1 MPLNKLQFNPGINKE
16 ITKYSNEAGWNDC
29 DKVRFRQGYPEK
41 IGGWTRH
48 GTNTFTGVC
57 RSLHQWISLAFVRY
71 TGLGTNVKFMI
82 EEGQDYYDV
91 TPLRTTVS
99 LTDKI
104 FVTSGSTT
112 VRVQDVSGGFTVG
125 SYITIAGSDAV
136 GGISTGNLNKEHV
149 ITDVGSSFTD
159 STCDYN
165 NDPTISHDT
174 NANIVAGLPVSGTG
188 IPEGAFVKQ
197 VTSPGTFELSAST
210 TGGSVTNGT
219 LTFDGTKLFSVTAA
233 AAATSTPTSG
243 GGGAFTVAYQINVGP
258 DFQIPIVGWESSTFG
273 SGEWNGSANGAEELR
288 VWNQANF
295 GEDLIMGPR
304 GGELYYW
311 DTSAGIGTRAIAVKN
326 VLNGGAVSLSQT
338 STGNINT
345 SFDYITSV
353 DAAVGALINPGDIV
367 TCTTAGRL
375 ADNTTVL
382 SVSANKT
389 VINISANPISD
400 SGGPGFTFNF
410 NTNPISISSD
420 SKTITVKDATLQRVY
435 EVGQHV
441 TLAGSAAIFNITA
454 GVINAR
460 HKIATVDSAANTYT
474 LNLAD
479 AEPAS
484 TTTSGGGASV
494 TAQYELSAEVPVVQ
508 DGLLVS
514 DASRFVFCFG
524 CNAFG
529 DATETQ
535 NPLLLR
541 WSDQEDMF
549 DWRPRST
556 NQAGDLQLSQGT
568 EIVTAIQSRQEIL
581 VFTDAALY
589 SLQYV
594 GAPVVWSS
602 TLVGSNMSV
611 ASSKAVAYANG
622 VAYWMGKEK
631 FYKYDGTVQPLRCD
645 VRKFIFDDLDK
656 GQYAQT
662 FAGTL
667 EEYHEIWWFYVSKD
681 NQFRVAPDKYV
692 VYNYLEDIWYVG
704 TMDRSAWLDSPIND
718 FPLAATNTYNLVE
731 HENGN
736 DDGQG
741 ATNIA
746 LNSYITSGRF
756 GIEAGS
762 SFTFVD
768 KLIPDMS
775 FVGSDSNAP
784 SVDFTVLAGN
794 EPGSLDHASVGGGSE
809 REVQVST
816 EIDNY
821 TDIVNIRMRGRE
833 MALKVASDSLG
844 TRWQLGTPRINM
856 RPDGRRGA
864 K

>member
-1 MPLNKLQFNPGINKE
+1 MPLNKIQFNPGINKE

-57 RSLHQWISLAFVRY
+57 RSLHQWFSLGFVRY
-71 TGLGTNVKFMI
+71 TGLGTNVKFFI
-82 EEGQDYYDV
+82 EEGQTYYDV
-91 TPLRTTVS
+91 TPIRLTATLGSNPITTANTS
-99 LTDKI
+99 TS
-104 FVTSGSTT
+104 VTIAHTAHGATLGSYVTLSG
-112 VRVQDVSGGFTVG
+112 VSGTTNNVP
-125 SYITIAGSDAV
+125 ASD
-136 GGISTGNLNKEHV
+136 LNKEHV
-149 ITDVGSSFTD
+149 ITEIVNDNSYKVVVATTANGNGAGGGSSV
-159 STCDYN
+159 
-165 NDPTISHDT
+165 
-174 NANIVAGLPVSGTG
+174 VA
-188 IPEGAFVKQ
+188 
-197 VTSPGTFELSAST
+197 
-210 TGGSVTNGT
+210 
-219 LTFDGTKLFSVTAA
+219 
-233 AAATSTPTSG
+233 
-243 GGGAFTVAYQINVGP
+243 AYQINVGP
-258 DFQIPIVGWESSTFG
+258 DFQIPTQGWESSTFG
-273 SGEWNGSANGAEELR
+273 SDEWNGSSGGTEELR

-295 GEDLIMGPR
+295 GEDLIIGPR

-311 DTSAGIGTRAIAVKN
+311 DTSAGTGTRAVSVKN

-345 SFDYITSV
+345 SFDYITSI
-353 DAAVGALINPGDIV
+353 DAAVGAKIRVGDTV

-382 SVSANKT
+382 SVSANNT
-389 VINISANPISD
+389 VVNISANPVSH
-400 SGGPGFTFNF
+400 SGGPSFTFNF
-410 NTNPISISSD
+410 NTDPISVTAD
-420 SKTITVKDATLQRVY
+420 SKTITVKDATLERVY

-441 TLAGSAAIFNITA
+441 TLAGATTVSGITNT
-454 GVINAR
+454 VINAR
-460 HKIATVDSAANTYT
+460 HKIATVDSASNTYT
-474 LNLAD
+474 ID
-479 AEPAS
+479 ISGAEPAS
-484 TTTSGGGASV
+484 ATTSGGGASV

-508 DGLLVS
+508 DGLIVS
-514 DASRFVFCFG
+514 DSSRFVFCFG

-631 FYKYDGTVQPLRCD
+631 FYKYDGTVQPIRCD

-681 NQFRVAPDKYV
+681 NTSKVAPDKYV
-692 VYNYLEDIWYVG
+692 VYNYLEDIWYIG

-756 GIEAGS
+756 GIESGT

-768 KLIPDMS
+768 KLVPDMS
-775 FVGSDSNAP
+775 FVGSDSDAP
-784 SVDFTVLAGN
+784 SVDFTILAGN

-821 TDIVNIRMRGRE
+821 TDIVNIRMRGRD
-833 MALKVASDSLG
+833 MALKVSSDSLG
-844 TRWQLGTPRINM
+844 TRWQLGTPRLNM

>member
-71 TGLGTNVKFMI
+71 TGLGTNVKFMV
-82 EEGQDYYDV
+82 EEGQTYYDV
-91 TPLRTTVS
+91 TPIRL
-99 LTDKI
+99 
-104 FVTSGSTT
+104 TSGNLDNPIATT
-112 VRVQDVSGGFTVG
+112 NASKVVTITHANHGATLG
-125 SYITIAGSDAV
+125 SYVTLSGVAHAINNVPTAD
-136 GGISTGNLNKEHV
+136 LNKEHV
-149 ITDVGSSFTD
+149 ITEIVNVNSYKIEVATTANNAGTGGV
-159 STCDYN
+159 N
-165 NDPTISHDT
+165 ND
-174 NANIVAGLPVSGTG
+174 AVVAT
-188 IPEGAFVKQ
+188 
-197 VTSPGTFELSAST
+197 
-210 TGGSVTNGT
+210 
-219 LTFDGTKLFSVTAA
+219 
-233 AAATSTPTSG
+233 
-243 GGGAFTVAYQINVGP
+243 YQINVGP
-258 DFQIPIVGWESSTFG
+258 DFQIPTQGWESSTFG

-295 GEDLIMGPR
+295 GEDLIIGPR

-311 DTSAGIGTRAIAVKN
+311 DTSAGTGTRAISVKN
-326 VLNGGAVSLSQT
+326 VLNGSAVNLSQS

-345 SFDYITSV
+345 SYDYITSI
-353 DAAVGALINPGDIV
+353 DAAVGAKIRVGATVSGTGI
-367 TCTTAGRL
+367 AGG
-375 ADNTTVL
+375 TTVL

-389 VINISANPISD
+389 VLNISANPTATAN
-400 SGGPGFTFNF
+400 GNTFNF
-410 NTNPISISSD
+410 NSDPISVTAD
-420 SKTITVKDATLQRVY
+420 SKTITVKDATLERVY

-441 TLAGSAAIFNITA
+441 TLAGATTVSGITNT
-454 GVINAR
+454 VINAR
-460 HKIATVDSAANTYT
+460 HKIATVDSASNTYT
-474 LNLAD
+474 ID
-479 AEPAS
+479 ISGAEPAS
-484 TTTSGGGASV
+484 ATTSGGGASV

-508 DGLLVS
+508 DGLIVS
-514 DASRFVFCFG
+514 DSSRFVFCFG

-535 NPLLLR
+535 NPLLIR

-656 GQYAQT
+656 GQYEQT

-692 VYNYLEDIWYVG
+692 VYNYLEDIWYIG

-741 ATNIA
+741 DTNIA
-746 LNSYITSGRF
+746 INSYITSGRF

-784 SVDFTVLAGN
+784 SVDFALFADDA
-794 EPGSLDHASVGGGSE
+794 PGRERRGSDSVGGNAEQPVHVLS
-809 REVQVST
+809 VTNV
-816 EIDNY
+816 DNY

-856 RPDGRRGA
+856 RPDGRRGRT
-864 K
+864 

>member
-1 MPLNKLQFNPGINKE
+1 MPLNKIQFNPGINKE

-57 RSLHQWISLAFVRY
+57 RSLHQWFSLGFVRY

-82 EEGQDYYDV
+82 EEGQTYYDV
-91 TPLRTTVS
+91 TPIRLTATLGSNPITTANTPTS
-99 LTDKI
+99 
-104 FVTSGSTT
+104 VTVAHTAHGATLGSYVTLSG
-112 VRVQDVSGGFTVG
+112 VSGTTNNVP
-125 SYITIAGSDAV
+125 ASD
-136 GGISTGNLNKEHV
+136 LNKEHV
-149 ITDVGSSFTD
+149 ITEIVNDNSYKVVVATTANGDGAGGGSSV
-159 STCDYN
+159 
-165 NDPTISHDT
+165 
-174 NANIVAGLPVSGTG
+174 VA
-188 IPEGAFVKQ
+188 
-197 VTSPGTFELSAST
+197 
-210 TGGSVTNGT
+210 
-219 LTFDGTKLFSVTAA
+219 
-233 AAATSTPTSG
+233 
-243 GGGAFTVAYQINVGP
+243 AYQINVGP
-258 DFQIPIVGWESSTFG
+258 DFQIPTQGWESSTFG
-273 SGEWNGSANGAEELR
+273 SDEWNGSSGGTEELR

-295 GEDLIMGPR
+295 GEDLIIGPR

-311 DTSAGIGTRAIAVKN
+311 DTSVGTGTRAISVKN

-345 SFDYITSV
+345 SFDYITNI
-353 DAAVGALINPGDIV
+353 DAAVGAKIRVGATVSGTGI
-367 TCTTAGRL
+367 AGG
-375 ADNTTVL
+375 TTVL

-389 VINISANPISD
+389 VLNISANPTATAN
-400 SGGPGFTFNF
+400 GNTFNF
-410 NTNPISISSD
+410 NSDPISVTAD
-420 SKTITVKDATLQRVY
+420 SKTITVKDATLERVY

-441 TLAGSAAIFNITA
+441 TLAGATTVSGITNT
-454 GVINAR
+454 VINAR
-460 HKIATVDSAANTYT
+460 HKIATVDSASNTYT
-474 LNLAD
+474 ID
-479 AEPAS
+479 ISGAEPAS
-484 TTTSGGGASV
+484 ATTSGGGASV

-508 DGLLVS
+508 DGLIVS
-514 DASRFVFCFG
+514 DSSRFVFCFG

-631 FYKYDGTVQPLRCD
+631 FYKYDGTVQPIRCD

-656 GQYAQT
+656 GQYEQT

-692 VYNYLEDIWYVG
+692 VYNYLEDIWYIG

-756 GIEAGS
+756 GIESGT

>member
-1 MPLNKLQFNPGINKE
+1 MPLSKIQFNPGINKE

-57 RSLHQWISLAFVRY
+57 RSLHQWFSLGFVRY

-82 EEGQDYYDV
+82 EEGQTYYDV
-91 TPLRTTVS
+91 TPIRLTATLGSNPITTANTS
-99 LTDKI
+99 TS
-104 FVTSGSTT
+104 VTVAHTAHGATLGSYVTLSG
-112 VRVQDVSGGFTVG
+112 VSGTTNNVP
-125 SYITIAGSDAV
+125 ASD
-136 GGISTGNLNKEHV
+136 LNKEHV
-149 ITDVGSSFTD
+149 ITEIVNDNSYKVVVATTANGDGAGGGSSV
-159 STCDYN
+159 
-165 NDPTISHDT
+165 
-174 NANIVAGLPVSGTG
+174 VA
-188 IPEGAFVKQ
+188 
-197 VTSPGTFELSAST
+197 
-210 TGGSVTNGT
+210 
-219 LTFDGTKLFSVTAA
+219 
-233 AAATSTPTSG
+233 
-243 GGGAFTVAYQINVGP
+243 AYQINVGP
-258 DFQIPIVGWESSTFG
+258 DFQIPTQGWESSTFG
-273 SGEWNGSANGAEELR
+273 SDEWNGSSGGTEELR

-295 GEDLIMGPR
+295 GEDLIIGPR

-311 DTSAGIGTRAIAVKN
+311 DTSAGTGTRAISVKN

-345 SFDYITSV
+345 GFDYITSI
-353 DAAVGALINPGDIV
+353 DAAVGAKIRVGDIV

-382 SVSANKT
+382 SVSANNT
-389 VINISANPISD
+389 VVNLSANPISH

-410 NTNPISISSD
+410 NTNPISVTAD
-420 SKTITVKDATLQRVY
+420 SKTITVKDATLERVY

-441 TLAGSAAIFNITA
+441 TLAGATTVSGITNT
-454 GVINAR
+454 VINAR
-460 HKIATVDSAANTYT
+460 HKIATVDSASNTYT
-474 LNLAD
+474 ID
-479 AEPAS
+479 ISGAEPAS
-484 TTTSGGGASV
+484 ATTSGGGASV

-508 DGLLVS
+508 DGLIVS
-514 DASRFVFCFG
+514 DSSRFVFCFG

-631 FYKYDGTVQPLRCD
+631 FYKYDGTVQPIRCD

-656 GQYAQT
+656 GQYEQT

-681 NQFRVAPDKYV
+681 NTSKVAPDKYV
-692 VYNYLEDIWYVG
+692 VYNYLEDIWYIG

-784 SVDFTVLAGN
+784 NVDFTVLAGN

-833 MALKVASDSLG
+833 MALKVSSDSLG
-844 TRWQLGTPRINM
+844 TKWQLGTPRINM

>member
-16 ITKYSNEAGWNDC
+16 VTKYTNEAGWSDC

-57 RSLHQWISLAFVRY
+57 RSLHQWFSLGFVRY

-82 EEGQDYYDV
+82 EEGQTYYDV
-91 TPLRTTVS
+91 TPIRSTATNLSGIFLTANGSKVVTVTHANHGAT
-99 LTDKI
+99 L
-104 FVTSGSTT
+104 
-112 VRVQDVSGGFTVG
+112 G
-125 SYITIAGSDAV
+125 SYVTFADAIAV
-136 GGISTGNLNKEHV
+136 NGIPADDINKNHV
-149 ITDVGSSFTD
+149 ITEIVSS
-159 STCDYN
+159 SQYK
-165 NDPTISHDT
+165 IEVDT
-174 NANIVAGLPVSGTG
+174 AANAN
-188 IPEGAFVKQ
+188 
-197 VTSPGTFELSAST
+197 
-210 TGGSVTNGT
+210 
-219 LTFDGTKLFSVTAA
+219 
-233 AAATSTPTSG
+233 TSG
-243 GGGAFTVAYQINVGP
+243 GGTGIDVTYEINAGP
-258 DFQIPIVGWESSTFG
+258 DFQIPTQGWESSTFG
-273 SGEWNGSANGAEELR
+273 SDEWNGSSGGTEELR

-295 GEDLIMGPR
+295 GEDLIIGPR

-311 DTSAGIGTRAIAVKN
+311 DTGSATFDSSAKTATRAVAVKN

-345 SFDYITSV
+345 SFDYITSI
-353 DAAVGALINPGDIV
+353 DAAVGAKIRVGAVVSGTGIA
-367 TCTTAGRL
+367 AG
-375 ADNTTVL
+375 TTVL

-389 VINISANPISD
+389 VLNISANPTATAN
-400 SGGPGFTFNF
+400 GNTFTFDGD
-410 NTNPISISSD
+410 PISVTAD
-420 SKTITVKDATLQRVY
+420 AKTITVFDDTLERAY

-441 TLAGSAAIFNITA
+441 TITGATTVAGITNT
-454 GVINAR
+454 VINAR
-460 HKIATVDSAANTYT
+460 HKIATVDSAAHTYT
-474 LNLAD
+474 ID
-479 AEPAS
+479 VPTAEPAS
-484 TTTSGGGASV
+484 STTSGGGGSV
-494 TAQYELSAEVPVVQ
+494 TVQYELSAEVPVVQ
-508 DGLLVS
+508 DGLIVS
-514 DASRFVFCFG
+514 DSSRFVFCFG

-656 GQYAQT
+656 GQYEQT

-692 VYNYLEDIWYVG
+692 VYNYLEDIWYIG

-741 ATNIA
+741 ATNVA

-756 GIEAGS
+756 GIESGT

-809 REVQVST
+809 REVQVLT

>member
-57 RSLHQWISLAFVRY
+57 RSLHQWFSLGFVRY

-82 EEGQDYYDV
+82 EEGQTYYDV
-91 TPLRTTVS
+91 TPIRLTATLGSNPITTANTS
-99 LTDKI
+99 TS
-104 FVTSGSTT
+104 VTVAHTAHGATLGSYVTLSG
-112 VRVQDVSGGFTVG
+112 VSGTTNNVP
-125 SYITIAGSDAV
+125 ASD
-136 GGISTGNLNKEHV
+136 LNKEHV
-149 ITDVGSSFTD
+149 ITEIVNDNSYKVVVATTANGDGAGGGSSV
-159 STCDYN
+159 
-165 NDPTISHDT
+165 
-174 NANIVAGLPVSGTG
+174 VA
-188 IPEGAFVKQ
+188 
-197 VTSPGTFELSAST
+197 
-210 TGGSVTNGT
+210 
-219 LTFDGTKLFSVTAA
+219 
-233 AAATSTPTSG
+233 
-243 GGGAFTVAYQINVGP
+243 AYQINVGP
-258 DFQIPIVGWESSTFG
+258 DFQIPTQGWESSTFG
-273 SGEWNGSANGAEELR
+273 SDEWNGSSGGTEELR

-295 GEDLIMGPR
+295 GEDLIIGPR

-311 DTSAGIGTRAIAVKN
+311 DTSAGTGTRAISVKN

-345 SFDYITSV
+345 GFDYITSI
-353 DAAVGALINPGDIV
+353 DAAVGAKIRVGDIV

-382 SVSANKT
+382 SVSANNT
-389 VINISANPISD
+389 VVNLSANPISH

-410 NTNPISISSD
+410 NTNPISVTAD
-420 SKTITVKDATLQRVY
+420 SKTITVKDATLERVY

-441 TLAGSAAIFNITA
+441 TLAGATTVSGITNT
-454 GVINAR
+454 VINAR
-460 HKIATVDSAANTYT
+460 HKIATVDSASNTYT
-474 LNLAD
+474 ID
-479 AEPAS
+479 ISGAEPAS
-484 TTTSGGGASV
+484 ATTSGGGASV

-508 DGLLVS
+508 DGLIVS
-514 DASRFVFCFG
+514 DSSRFVFCFG

-631 FYKYDGTVQPLRCD
+631 FYKYDGTVQPIRCD

-656 GQYAQT
+656 GQYEQT

-681 NQFRVAPDKYV
+681 NTSKVAPDKYV
-692 VYNYLEDIWYVG
+692 VYNYLEDIWYIG

-756 GIEAGS
+756 GIESGT

-833 MALKVASDSLG
+833 MALKVSSDSLG
-844 TRWQLGTPRINM
+844 TKWQLGTPRINM

>member
-1 MPLNKLQFNPGINKE
+1 MPLNKIQFNPGINKE

-57 RSLHQWISLAFVRY
+57 RSLHQWFSLGFVRY

-82 EEGQDYYDV
+82 EEGQTYYDV
-91 TPLRTTVS
+91 TPIRLTATLGSNPITTANTS
-99 LTDKI
+99 TS
-104 FVTSGSTT
+104 VTIAHTAHGATLGSYVTLSG
-112 VRVQDVSGGFTVG
+112 VSGTTNNVP
-125 SYITIAGSDAV
+125 ASD
-136 GGISTGNLNKEHV
+136 LNKEHV
-149 ITDVGSSFTD
+149 ITEIVNDNSYKVVVATTANGNGAGGGSSV
-159 STCDYN
+159 
-165 NDPTISHDT
+165 
-174 NANIVAGLPVSGTG
+174 VA
-188 IPEGAFVKQ
+188 
-197 VTSPGTFELSAST
+197 
-210 TGGSVTNGT
+210 
-219 LTFDGTKLFSVTAA
+219 
-233 AAATSTPTSG
+233 
-243 GGGAFTVAYQINVGP
+243 AYQINVGP
-258 DFQIPIVGWESSTFG
+258 DFQIPTQGWESSTFG
-273 SGEWNGSANGAEELR
+273 SDEWNGSSGGTEELR

-295 GEDLIMGPR
+295 GEDLIIGPR

-311 DTSAGIGTRAIAVKN
+311 DTSAGTGTRAVAVKN
-326 VLNGGAVSLSQT
+326 VLNGGVVSLSQT

-345 SFDYITSV
+345 SYDYITSI
-353 DAAVGALINPGDIV
+353 DAAVGAKIRVGATVSGTGI
-367 TCTTAGRL
+367 AGG
-375 ADNTTVL
+375 TTVL

-389 VINISANPISD
+389 VLNISANPTATAN
-400 SGGPGFTFNF
+400 GNTFNF
-410 NTNPISISSD
+410 NSDPISVTAD
-420 SKTITVKDATLQRVY
+420 SKTITVKDATLERVY

-441 TLAGSAAIFNITA
+441 TLAGATTVSGITNT
-454 GVINAR
+454 VINAR
-460 HKIATVDSAANTYT
+460 HKIATVDSASNTYT
-474 LNLAD
+474 ID
-479 AEPAS
+479 ISGAEPAS
-484 TTTSGGGASV
+484 ATTSGGGASV
-494 TAQYELSAEVPVVQ
+494 TAQYELSAEVPVIQ
-508 DGLLVS
+508 DGLIVS
-514 DASRFVFCFG
+514 DSSRFVFCFG

-631 FYKYDGTVQPLRCD
+631 FYKYDGTVQPIRCD

-656 GQYAQT
+656 GQYEQT

-681 NQFRVAPDKYV
+681 NTSKVAPDKYV
-692 VYNYLEDIWYVG
+692 VYNYLEDIWYIG

-741 ATNIA
+741 DTNIA
-746 LNSYITSGRF
+746 INSYITSGRF

-784 SVDFTVLAGN
+784 SVDFALFADDA
-794 EPGSLDHASVGGGSE
+794 PGRERRGSDSVGGNAEQPVHVLS
-809 REVQVST
+809 VTNV
-816 EIDNY
+816 DNY

-856 RPDGRRGA
+856 RPDGRRGRT
-864 K
+864 